1 MWFFTPKRIVIL
13 LGGLAL
19 FLTSYAVYAFF
30 LGGIDGLPLLPGDY
44 LPGDGPGDVP
54 DISDVPD
61 GHSEKKWKY
70 AYGAE
75 SEELRRPLRLDLNSK
90 GVLIAA
96 NTFEIDK
103 NDGRVLLYPCSVALF
118 PKSRQDSK
126 FPEINTI
133 QCEMAL
139 LTLDRPVTSPTE
151 LNNRKIMAVELRGSR
166 GIVMVNNRRTPEKTD
181 DIEVR
186 ISGGPMF
193 YDERRNLIWT
203 DGYVQLLDS
212 QTQPDPTKITAK
224 GMEIKMAEN
233 TGPNKKRSPKPKTT
247 DPQTGEALSGVEMLK
262 LKSHVDMHLFVDAR
276 SGFLAGGD
284 FGKKSDKPAAADKS
298 HVVIKTNGSF
308 HYDLTKELAWFD
320 SPPPQEAALASPEQ
334 VLVSRQHKAGDAI
347 LFDQLLCD
355 HLKLQFRRK
364 TPIDKREGRSTDK
377 DIETA
382 WATNRS
388 GKEVVL
394 TMDSDELE
402 AYGEELIYHSATA
415 DSGPRTLLKGKPLH
429 AIQKGHK
436 IEARE
441 LYLFGADKDGKGQKA
456 VAQGPGQIDIFD
468 KSNPKKTH
476 PMHALWKETLTLVR
490 DKEGNRWLDVLTMSG
505 DATWVDEEHQQELQ
519 GQRLQIW
526 LETPGKDAKATF
538 RDGVQVGR
546 STRQKPTK
554 IEAFDKV
561 FAKSPEL
568 IVRDTHQLVIRF
580 TNEPGLDERLPD
592 MGPVN
597 SKPPLGDKAPAAA
610 PALAPPAAVPQAG
623 VKDKN
628 LLLPTRS
635 RKPIEL
641 QANVVQAQVSAQG
654 AKKELR
660 DVVCEGNVH
669 VHQEG
674 ENAEDKGIDINGD
687 LLHLTRHANGDKL
700 TVISQSP
707 KMSQLQLGELL
718 LFGPKVTIDQRVN
731 IAEVDGQG
739 AMELPSDTTFDGGKV
754 TKKNTR
760 LTIHWNKDMIFNGKY
775 ADFHGGV
782 EAFQDDSKMKCD
794 ALQVTLNRLVSFKD
808 GQRGKQKAA
817 VEKLVCDKKV
827 FLQDI
832 ASDSQGKPVKYH
844 HLIASEL
851 SVDNQDGPIIA
862 NGPRGEVRYWGL
874 GGGDNSLLSP
884 PSGKSPA
891 KSVPENRQTRVN
903 FDGRMF
909 SNNKDSTRVAK
920 FMDNVEVRHF
930 PTDDPQANM
939 NVNRLKKNE
948 FYLRCGQLTVYTRQ
962 ADGKSTQF
970 MLAERAVRFDAEEF
984 FGQCEMLK
992 YDESHEQV
1000 IFEGNAANPAVLY
1013 KRVQPG
1019 VQPPEIRG
1027 TKILY
1032 NRKTGVFQLE
1042 GGKLIQ
1048 WSQCSPQVPLGGTA
1062 SLFARLDANC
1072 QNQPLLVLGF
1082 IARDDG

>member
-19 FLTSYAVYAFF
+19 FLSGYAVYAFF
-30 LGGIDGLPLLPGDY
+30 LGGIDGLPLLPSDY
-44 LPGDGPGDVP
+44 LPGDLPNIV
-54 DISDVPD
+54 IIPD

-103 NDGRVLLYPCSVALF
+103 SDGRVLLYPCSVALF

-193 YDERRNLIWT
+193 YDERRNLIWS

-224 GMEIKMAEN
+224 GMEIKLAEN
-233 TGPNKKRSPKPKTT
+233 TGPNKKRSSKPKTT
-247 DPQTGEALSGVEMLK
+247 DPETGEALSGVETLL
-262 LKSHVDMHLFVDAR
+262 LKSHVDMHLFIDAR
-276 SGFLAGGD
+276 AGFLAGGD
-284 FGKKSDKPAAADKS
+284 FGNKVDQPGPADKS

-308 HYDLTKELAWFD
+308 RYDLTKELAWFE
-320 SPPPQEAALASPEQ
+320 SPPLQEAAPASPEQ

-364 TPIDKREGRSTDK
+364 APSDKREGRSTDK

-415 DSGPRTLLKGKPLH
+415 DSGPRTILKGKPLH

-436 IEARE
+436 IEAKE
-441 LYLFGADKDGKGQKA
+441 LQLFGADKNGKGQKA
-456 VAQGPGQIDIFD
+456 LAQGPGQIDIFD

-490 DKEGNRWLDVLTMSG
+490 DKDGNRWLDVLTMTG
-505 DATWVDEEHQQELQ
+505 DATWVDEEHQQEMQ

-538 RDGVQVGR
+538 RDGVQAGR

-568 IVRDTHQLVIRF
+568 IVRNTHQLVIRF
-580 TNEPGLDERLPD
+580 TNEPGLDERLPEI
-592 MGPVN
+592 GPLP
-597 SKPPLGDKAPAAA
+597 SKSKAPDTAKKDNN
-610 PALAPPAAVPQAG
+610 ALA
-623 VKDKN
+623 
-628 LLLPTRS
+628 PTRS

-660 DVVCEGNVH
+660 EVVCEGNVH
-669 VHQEG
+669 VQQEG

-687 LLHLTRHANGDKL
+687 LLHLARHANGDKL
-700 TVISQSP
+700 IVISHAP

-718 LFGPKVTIDQRVN
+718 LFGPKVTIDQRDN
-731 IAEVDGQG
+731 MAEVDGQG
-739 AMELPSDTTFDGGKV
+739 AMELPSDTTFDGGKI

-782 EAFQDDSKMKCD
+782 EAFQDDSTMKCD
-794 ALQVTLNRLVSFKD
+794 ALQVTLNRLVSFKE

-832 ASDSQGKPVKYH
+832 ASDSQGKAVKYH

-862 NGPRGEVRYWGL
+862 RGPRGEVRYWGL
-874 GGGDNSLLSP
+874 SGADNSLLSP
-884 PSGKSPA
+884 PGAKSPA
-891 KSVPENRQTRVN
+891 KSVPEMRQTRVN
-903 FDGRMF
+903 FDGHMY

-939 NVNRLKKNE
+939 NINRLKKNE
-948 FYLRCGQLTVYTRQ
+948 FYLRCNVLTVYTRQ
-962 ADGKSTQF
+962 ADGKATQF

-992 YDESHEQV
+992 YDESQEQV

-1048 WSQCSPQVPLGGTA
+1048 WSQRSPHAPRGGAT
-1062 SLFARLDANC
+1062 SLFARLDANR
-1072 QNQPLLVLGF
+1072 QDEPFLVLGF